1 MDLKY
6 YFPKED
12 NLSDNGETVHT
23 SLLHGK
29 TIWHFQ
35 RNKSQSS
42 QCTGILRVDVVN
54 YIFFKI
60 WWENYVVKYRK
71 IVFRVI
77 KKHRKI
83 ESYIYLERYKFKNK
97 ITEITWE

>member
-1 MDLKY
+1 
-6 YFPKED
+6 
-12 NLSDNGETVHT
+12 
-23 SLLHGK
+23 
-29 TIWHFQ
+29 
-35 RNKSQSS
+35 
-42 QCTGILRVDVVN
+42 
-54 YIFFKI
+54 
-60 WWENYVVKYRK
+60 VVKYRK